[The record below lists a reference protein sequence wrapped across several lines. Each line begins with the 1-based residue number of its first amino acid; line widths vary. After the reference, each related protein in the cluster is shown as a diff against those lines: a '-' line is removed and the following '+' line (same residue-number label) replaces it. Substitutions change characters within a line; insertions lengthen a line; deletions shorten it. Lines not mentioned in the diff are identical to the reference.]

1 MGMLYNVSRLP
12 QAGSNPSIPLRSDA
26 VTFLHLSANGRVTQA
41 RTFPEKQA
49 VLAELGFGYTLLA
62 IWARD
67 DQATVYAI
75 DDLAALRQVF
85 KVYSGTA
92 GRSYRTV
99 PAELESR
106 REEDAKRFEAKPCR
120 MCGAQEGEVCRTYS
134 GRVAAQYHSGRDG
147 SLDGTSR
154 VPKSRHPSK

>member
-1 MGMLYNVSRLP
+1 MYYNLSRLP
-12 QAGSNPSIPLRSDA
+12 KASDAPSIPLRSDA
-26 VTFLHLSANGRVTQA
+26 VTFLHLSANGRATQA

-49 VLAELGFGYTLLA
+49 VLAELGSDYTLLA

-67 DQATVYAI
+67 DQATVYAV
-75 DDLAALRQVF
+75 DDLAALRRAF

-99 PAELESR
+99 PAELEAR

-120 MCGAQEGEVCRTYS
+120 MCGAKEGEVCRTYS
-134 GRVAAQYHSGRDG
+134 GRVAGQYHSGRDG

-154 VPKSRHPSK
+154 VPKSRHQSK

>member
-1 MGMLYNVSRLP
+1 MLYNVTRLP
-12 QAGSNPSIPLRSDA
+12 QASDDPSIPLRSDA
-26 VTFLHLSANGRVTQA
+26 VTFLHVSANGRITQA

-154 VPKSRHPSK
+154 VPKSRRQSK